1 MMKQNA
7 IIQTLSKPLLFATF
21 FMAFP
26 VFTIVQNVS
35 FFFLAYFYYK
45 INAVTPQLL
54 KVKTLMG
61 VTAVFMV
68 IAAFISTI
76 NAGISFEIDNFMNAV
91 KVLPNY
97 TYWGVLI
104 IFLGNVFF
112 RFSSYDELGKMV
124 FFGVC
129 ANVVGKYILN
139 PILNFLPFYSPGSQN
154 SFAFQ
159 LIIFAPIA
167 SSYLHKKYNN
177 YFYTY
182 SCINRI
188 ATSKNSCSAIESAHV

>member
-26 VFTIVQNVS
+26 VFTIVQNIS
-35 FFFLAYFYYK
+35 FFFLAYFFYK

-54 KVKTLMG
+54 KVKTMMG
-61 VTAVFMV
+61 VTAVFMI

-76 NAGISFEIDNFMNAV
+76 NAGLYFEIDNFINAV

-112 RFSSYDELGKMV
+112 RFSS
-124 FFGVC
+124 FFMTSGGVRSISS
-129 ANVVGKYILN
+129 ANTFCLLKSKFAYYSQRSPSITSLTGTYIL
-139 PILNFLPFYSPGSQN
+139 
-154 SFAFQ
+154 
-159 LIIFAPIA
+159 
-167 SSYLHKKYNN
+167 
-177 YFYTY
+177 
-182 SCINRI
+182 R
-188 ATSKNSCSAIESAHV
+188 